1 MTPGS
6 HFVVVRVFKVKS
18 AAIEGNSKYSL
29 LRLGSSL
36 EQVVPG
42 VLHVQEQV
50 LALLVRPR

>member
-1 MTPGS
+1 
-6 HFVVVRVFKVKS
+6 VRVFKVKS
-18 AAIEGNSKYSL
+18 SAIEGNSKYSL